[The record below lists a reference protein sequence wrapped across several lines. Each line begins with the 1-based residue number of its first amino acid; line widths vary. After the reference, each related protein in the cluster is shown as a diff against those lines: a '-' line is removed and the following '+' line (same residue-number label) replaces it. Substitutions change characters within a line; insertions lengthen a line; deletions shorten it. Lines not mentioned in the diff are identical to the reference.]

1 MGDEQHYGYG
11 IDYGWDEIME
21 RKERGGRGEPPDVPA
36 KLYVILFCEVQYLP
50 YGTDLPTY

>member
-21 RKERGGRGEPPDVPA
+21 EGEGGEQGRGRGCASARRSRKAFRIISV
-36 KLYVILFCEVQYLP
+36 L
-50 YGTDLPTY
+50 